1 MLDGRKGVE
10 RKGGRFSTGKLNWRF
25 EIRSNGAMQ
34 ARSSATHQ
42 TSFLMPTLGEQ
53 LDPRQPLKQ
62 LAQTLPW
69 SEFEQAF
76 GKYYSPEGRPAKPVR
91 LMVGLL
97 LLKQMFNQGDETV
110 VAGWVQNPY
119 WQYFCGMSE
128 FQWQMPCDPSDLVYF
143 RQRIGEA
150 GVQRIL
156 QVTAQLHGPAA
167 QEKEV
172 VVDTTVQEKNITHPT
187 DTKLTHKIIRR
198 CWKLADR
205 NGVKLRRRYR
215 KAVRQGVMTQRWR
228 RDPKK
233 RQAAHR
239 ALRKMKIIAGRLIR
253 ELERKLPVEVRAG
266 QRENFALY
274 RRVLGQQRTDRNK
287 IYSLHEPQVYCLSK
301 GKEHKKYEFG
311 SKASVVMTKTAG
323 VIVGAVAH
331 EENLYDGDALR
342 PALQQT
348 KTITGQQPAKAI
360 VDRGYRGRKEVD
372 GTEVLLPGR
381 PKPGQSKSANARIR
395 ARFRR
400 RAAIEP
406 VISHLKHQYRLARCF
421 LKGFAGDQVN
431 LLLAAAAW
439 NLRKWLRATAF
450 FWLQLIRLLA
460 AIQTSPLIPIAT
472 RKRFSGPT
480 T

>member
-1 MLDGRKGVE
+1 
-10 RKGGRFSTGKLNWRF
+10 
-25 EIRSNGAMQ
+25 MQ
-34 ARSSATHQ
+34 AKPSASHQ
-42 TSFLMPTLGEQ
+42 TSFLMPTLADQ

-62 LAQTLPW
+62 LADTLPW
-69 SEFEQAF
+69 PQFEQAF
-76 GKYYSPEGRPAKPVR
+76 GPYYSPEGRPAKPVR

-97 LLKQMFNQGDETV
+97 LLKQLFNQGDETV
-110 VAGWVQNPY
+110 VAAWVQNPY

-128 FQWQMPCDPSDLVYF
+128 FQWQVPCDPSDLVYF
-143 RQRIGEA
+143 RERIGPA

-156 QVTAQLHGPAA
+156 QVSVQLHGEKA
-167 QEKEV
+167 QETEV

-187 DTKLTHKIIRR
+187 DTKLAHKIIRR

-205 NGVKLRRRYR
+205 HGLKLRRRYR
-215 KAVRQGVMTQRWR
+215 KAVRHHVMAQRWR

-233 RQAAHR
+233 RPAAHR
-239 ALRKMKIIAGRLIR
+239 ALRKMKVIAGRLIR
-253 ELERKLPVEVRAG
+253 ELERKLPEDVRAE

-274 RRVLGQQRTDRNK
+274 RRVLRQQLSDRNK
-287 IYSLHEPQVYCLSK
+287 IYSLHQPQVYCLSK

-311 SKASVVMTKTAG
+311 SKASVVMTKTSG
-323 VIVGAVAH
+323 VIVGALAH

-348 KTITGQQPAKAI
+348 KAITGQQPSQAI

-372 GTEVLLPGR
+372 GTEVLLPAK
-381 PKPGQSKSANARIR
+381 PKPGQSKSVSAKMR

-406 VISHLKHQYRLARCF
+406 VISHLKQQYRLARCF

-439 NLRKWLRATAF
+439 NLKKWLRAAAF
-450 FWLQLIRLLA
+450 FWRQLLRLFAVNLTA
-460 AIQTSPLIPIAT
+460 LNLPPV
-472 RKRFSGPT
+472 F
-480 T
+480 

>member
-1 MLDGRKGVE
+1 
-10 RKGGRFSTGKLNWRF
+10 
-25 EIRSNGAMQ
+25 MQ
-34 ARSSATHQ
+34 PKSAACGQ
-42 TSFLMPTLGEQ
+42 ISFLMPTLGEQ

-62 LAQTLPW
+62 LTDRLPW
-69 SEFEQAF
+69 SELELAF
-76 GKYYSPEGRPAKPVR
+76 GKYYSEEGRPAKPVR

-110 VAGWVQNPY
+110 VAAWVQNPY

-128 FQWQMPCDPSDLVYF
+128 FQWQLPCDPSDLVYF

-150 GVQRIL
+150 GMQRIL
-156 QVTAQLHGPAA
+156 KVSAQLHGDKA
-167 QEKEV
+167 QETEV

-187 DTKLTHKIIRR
+187 DTKLAHKIIGR

-215 KAVRQGVMTQRWR
+215 KAVRQCVMAQRWR
-228 RDPKK
+228 KDPKK
-233 RQAAHR
+233 RKAAHR
-239 ALRKMKIIAGRLIR
+239 ALRKMKVIAGRLIR
-253 ELERKLPVEVRAG
+253 ELERKLPDEVRAAH
-266 QRENFALY
+266 RENFALY
-274 RRVLGQQRTDRNK
+274 RRVLRQAPADRDK

-311 SKASVVMTKTAG
+311 SKASVVMTRNHG

-342 PALQQT
+342 PALEQT
-348 KTITGQQPAKAI
+348 RAITGQQPVKAI
-360 VDRGYRGRKEVD
+360 VDRGYRGRKTVD
-372 GTEVLLPGR
+372 ATEVLLPGK
-381 PKPGQSKSANARIR
+381 PKPGQSKSASAKMR

-406 VISHLKHQYRLARCF
+406 LISHLKHQYRLARCF
-421 LKGFAGDQVN
+421 LKGFVGDSVN
-431 LLLAAAAW
+431 LMLAAAAW
-439 NLRKWLRATAF
+439 NLKKWLRTAAL

-460 AIQTSPLIPIAT
+460 NSQTPALSSIHP
-472 RKRFSGPT
+472 
-480 T
+480 

>member
-1 MLDGRKGVE
+1 
-10 RKGGRFSTGKLNWRF
+10 
-25 EIRSNGAMQ
+25 MQ
-34 ARSSATHQ
+34 AKPVANRQ
-42 TSFLMPTLGEQ
+42 TSFLMPTLAEQ

-62 LAQTLPW
+62 LADTLPW

-76 GKYYSPEGRPAKPVR
+76 GKYYSLEGRPAKPVR

-110 VAGWVQNPY
+110 VAAWVQNPY

-128 FQWQMPCDPSDLVYF
+128 FQWQVPCDPSDLVYF
-143 RQRIGEA
+143 RDRIGEA
-150 GVQRIL
+150 GMQRLL
-156 QVTAQLHGPAA
+156 QVSARLHGDKA
-167 QEKEV
+167 QEVEV

-187 DTKLTHKIIRR
+187 DTKLAHKIIRR
-198 CWKLADR
+198 CWKLADHH
-205 NGVKLRRRYR
+205 GVKLRRRYR
-215 KAVRQGVMTQRWR
+215 KAVRHCVMAQRWR

-233 RQAAHR
+233 RKAAHR
-239 ALRKMKIIAGRLIR
+239 ALRKMKVIAGRLIR
-253 ELERKLPVEVRAG
+253 ELERKLPVVVCAEQG
-266 QRENFALY
+266 GNFALY
-274 RRVLGQQRTDRNK
+274 RRVLKQQPADRDK

-331 EENLYDGDALR
+331 AENLYDGDALR

-348 KTITGQQPAKAI
+348 KALTGRQPAKAI
-360 VDRGYRGRKEVD
+360 VDRGYRGRKAVD
-372 GTEVLLPGR
+372 GTEVLLPGK
-381 PKPGQSKSANARIR
+381 PKPGQSKSVSAKMR

-421 LKGFAGDQVN
+421 LKGFVGDQVN

-439 NLRKWLRATAF
+439 NLKKWLRAAAL
-450 FWLQLIRLLA
+450 FWLQLLRWLIGSSMPLTPST
-460 AIQTSPLIPIAT
+460 TS
-472 RKRFSGPT
+472 
-480 T
+480 

>member
-1 MLDGRKGVE
+1 
-10 RKGGRFSTGKLNWRF
+10 
-25 EIRSNGAMQ
+25 MQ
-34 ARSSATHQ
+34 AKPSATHQ
-42 TSFLMPTLGEQ
+42 ISFLMPTLAEQ

-62 LAQTLPW
+62 LADTLPW
-69 SEFEQAF
+69 PEFEQAF

-110 VAGWVQNPY
+110 VAAWVQNPY

-128 FQWQMPCDPSDLVYF
+128 FVWQVPCDPSDLVYF
-143 RQRIGEA
+143 RDRVGEA
-150 GVQRIL
+150 GMQRIL
-156 QVTAQLHGPAA
+156 RVSAQLHGDKA
-167 QEKEV
+167 QEPEV

-187 DTKLTHKIIRR
+187 DTKLAHKIIRR

-205 NGVKLRRRYR
+205 NGIKLRRRYR
-215 KAVRQGVMTQRWR
+215 KAVRQGVMAQRWR

-233 RQAAHR
+233 RKAAHR
-239 ALRKMKIIAGRLIR
+239 ALRKMKVIAGRLIR
-253 ELERKLPVEVRAG
+253 ELERKLPEAARAE
-266 QRENFALY
+266 QRGNFALY
-274 RRVLGQQRTDRNK
+274 RRVLRQQPSDRDK

-348 KTITGQQPAKAI
+348 KIITGQQPARAI
-360 VDRGYRGRKEVD
+360 VDRGYRGRKTVD
-372 GTEVLLPGR
+372 GTEVLLPGK
-381 PKPGQSKSANARIR
+381 PKPGQSKSMSAKMR

-421 LKGFAGDQVN
+421 LKGFVGDQVN

-439 NLRKWLRATAF
+439 NLKKWLRAAAF
-450 FWLQLIRLLA
+450 FWLQLLRRL
-460 AIQTSPLIPIAT
+460 IVKQTPLMPAT
-472 RKRFSGPT
+472 IV
-480 T
+480 

>member
-1 MLDGRKGVE
+1 
-10 RKGGRFSTGKLNWRF
+10 
-25 EIRSNGAMQ
+25 MQ
-34 ARSSATHQ
+34 TKTAASPQ
-42 TSFLMPTLGEQ
+42 ISFLMPTLGEQ
-53 LDPRQPLKQ
+53 LDPRQPLKR
-62 LAQTLPW
+62 LADTLPW
-69 SEFEQAF
+69 LEFEQAF
-76 GKYYSPEGRPAKPVR
+76 AKYYSEEGRPAKPVR

-110 VAGWVQNPY
+110 VAAWVQNPY
-119 WQYFCGMSE
+119 WQYFCGLNE

-143 RQRIGEA
+143 RQRIGEG

-156 QVTAQLHGPAA
+156 KVSAQLHGAKA
-167 QEKEV
+167 QESEV

-187 DTKLTHKIIRR
+187 DTKLAHQIIRR

-215 KAVRQGVMTQRWR
+215 KAVRHCVRAQRWR
-228 RDPKK
+228 KDPRK
-233 RQAAHR
+233 RKAAHR
-239 ALRKMKIIAGRLIR
+239 ALRKLKVMAGRLIR
-253 ELERKLPVEVRAG
+253 ELERKLPERVHAE

-274 RRVLGQQRTDRNK
+274 RRVLKQQPKDREK
-287 IYSLHEPQVYCLSK
+287 IYSLHEPQVYCMSK

-311 SKASVVMTKTAG
+311 SKASVVMTKTHG

-342 PALQQT
+342 PALEQT
-348 KTITGQQPAKAI
+348 RAITEQTPTKAI

-372 GTEVLLPGR
+372 GTEVLLPGK
-381 PKPGQSKSANARIR
+381 PKPDQSKRESARMR

-406 VISHLKHQYRLARCF
+406 VISHLKHQYRLMRCF
-421 LKGFAGDQVN
+421 LKGFVGDQLN

-439 NLRKWLRATAF
+439 NLRKWLRTAALF
-450 FWLQLIRLLA
+450 CLQLIRLL
-460 AIQTSPLIPIAT
+460 TSNPSPLAT
-472 RKRFSGPT
+472 LSVP
-480 T
+480 

>member
-1 MLDGRKGVE
+1 
-10 RKGGRFSTGKLNWRF
+10 
-25 EIRSNGAMQ
+25 MQ
-34 ARSSATHQ
+34 SKPPTSSQ
-42 TSFLMPTLGEQ
+42 ISFLMPRLAEQ
-53 LDPRQPLKQ
+53 LDPRQPIKQ
-62 LAQTLPW
+62 LAEAMPW
-69 SEFEQAF
+69 TEFEAAF

-110 VAGWVQNPY
+110 VAAWVQNPY
-119 WQYFCGMSE
+119 WQYFCGMNE
-128 FQWQMPCDPSDLVYF
+128 FQWQVPCDPSDLVYF
-143 RQRIGEA
+143 RDRIGEA
-150 GVQRIL
+150 GMQHIL
-156 QVTAQLHGPAA
+156 QVSAQLHGDKA
-167 QEKEV
+167 QELEV

-187 DTKLTHKIIRR
+187 DTKLAHKIIHR

-215 KAVRQGVMTQRWR
+215 KAVRHGVLAQRWR
-228 RDPKK
+228 RDPKTRK
-233 RQAAHR
+233 AAHR
-239 ALRKMKIIAGRLIR
+239 ALRKMKVIAGRLIR
-253 ELERKLPVEVRAG
+253 ELERKLPEAARAE

-274 RRVLGQQRTDRNK
+274 RRVLRQQPSDRDK

-331 EENLYDGDALR
+331 EANLYDGDALR

-348 KTITGQQPAKAI
+348 KIITSQQPAKAI
-360 VDRGYRGRKEVD
+360 VDRGYRGCKTVD
-372 GTEVLLPGR
+372 GTEVLLPGK
-381 PKPGQSKSANARIR
+381 PKPGQSKSMSAKIR

-406 VISHLKHQYRLARCF
+406 LISHLKHQYRLARCF
-421 LKGFAGDQVN
+421 LKGFVGDQVN

-439 NLRKWLRATAF
+439 NLKKWLRTAAL
-450 FWLQLIRLLA
+450 FW
-460 AIQTSPLIPIAT
+460 AIIYLTHH
-472 RKRFSGPT
+472 RFWGKFGV
-480 T
+480 

>member
-1 MLDGRKGVE
+1 MHAKPSGTR
-10 RKGGRFSTGKLNWRF
+10 
-25 EIRSNGAMQ
+25 
-34 ARSSATHQ
+34 Q
-42 TSFLMPTLGEQ
+42 TSFLMPTLGDQ

-62 LAQTLPW
+62 LAEQLPW
-69 SEFEQAF
+69 TEFEQVF
-76 GKYYSPEGRPAKPVR
+76 GKYYSADGRPAKPVR

-110 VAGWVQNPY
+110 VAAWVQNPY

-128 FQWQMPCDPSDLVYF
+128 FQWQVPCDPSDLVYF
-143 RQRIGEA
+143 RQRVGEA
-150 GVQRIL
+150 GLQRLL
-156 QVTAQLHGPAA
+156 QVSAQLHGPAA
-167 QEKEV
+167 QETEV

-215 KAVRQGVMTQRWR
+215 KAVRQGVMAQRWR
-228 RDPKK
+228 RDPQK
-233 RQAAHR
+233 RKAAHR
-239 ALRKMKIIAGRLIR
+239 ALRKMKTLAGRLIR
-253 ELERKLPVEVRAG
+253 ELERKLPAAVRAE

-274 RRVLGQQRTDRNK
+274 RRVLRQQLADRNK

-342 PALQQT
+342 PALAQT
-348 KTITGQQPAKAI
+348 RTITGQQPAKAI
-360 VDRGYRGRKEVD
+360 GDRGYRGRKEVD
-372 GTEVLLPGR
+372 GTEVLLPGK
-381 PKPGQSKSANARIR
+381 PKPGQSRPVSAKMR

-406 VISHLKHQYRLARCF
+406 LISHLKHQYRLARCF
-421 LKGFAGDQVN
+421 LKGFVGDQMN

-439 NLRKWLRATAF
+439 NLRKWLRAAAL
-450 FWLQLIRLLA
+450 FWLQWLQSLTAVHTRP
-460 AIQTSPLIPIAT
+460 AIVVS
-472 RKRFSGPT
+472 
-480 T
+480 

>member
-1 MLDGRKGVE
+1 
-10 RKGGRFSTGKLNWRF
+10 
-25 EIRSNGAMQ
+25 MQ
-34 ARSSATHQ
+34 PKPAASHQ
-42 TSFLMPTLGEQ
+42 ISFLMPTLGEQ

-62 LAQTLPW
+62 LADRLPW

-76 GKYYSPEGRPAKPVR
+76 GKYYSEEGRPAKPVR

-110 VAGWVQNPY
+110 VAAWVQNPY
-119 WQYFCGMSE
+119 WQYFCGMTD
-128 FQWQMPCDPSDLVYF
+128 FQWAIPCDPSDLVYF

-150 GVQRIL
+150 GVQRMLKIS
-156 QVTAQLHGPAA
+156 AQLHGDKA
-167 QEKEV
+167 QETEV

-187 DTKLTHKIIRR
+187 DTKLAHKIIRR

-205 NGVKLRRRYR
+205 HGVKLRRRYR
-215 KAVRQGVMTQRWR
+215 KAVRHGVMAQRWR
-228 RDPKK
+228 RDPKRRK
-233 RQAAHR
+233 AAHR
-239 ALRKMKIIAGRLIR
+239 ALRKMKVMAGRLIR
-253 ELERKLPVEVRAG
+253 ELERKLPEGVRAE
-266 QRENFALY
+266 QRENFTLY
-274 RRVLGQQRTDRNK
+274 RRVLKQQPADRDK

-311 SKASVVMTKTAG
+311 SKASVVMTKTHG

-342 PALQQT
+342 PALEQT
-348 KTITGQQPAKAI
+348 RALTGRVPAKAI

-372 GTEVLLPGR
+372 GTEVLLPGK
-381 PKPGQSKSANARIR
+381 PKPGQSKSVSGKMR

-421 LKGFAGDQVN
+421 LKGFGGDQVN

-439 NLRKWLRATAF
+439 NLKKWLRAAAL
-450 FWLQLIRLLA
+450 FWLRL
-460 AIQTSPLIPIAT
+460 S
-472 RKRFSGPT
+472 FG
-480 T
+480 

>member
-1 MLDGRKGVE
+1 
-10 RKGGRFSTGKLNWRF
+10 
-25 EIRSNGAMQ
+25 MQ
-34 ARSSATHQ
+34 TKTTASHQ
-42 TSFLMPTLGEQ
+42 ISFLMPTLGEQ

-62 LAQTLPW
+62 LADTIPW

-76 GKYYSPEGRPAKPVR
+76 GKYYSEEGRPAKPVR

-110 VAGWVQNPY
+110 VAAWVQNPY

-143 RQRIGEA
+143 RRRIGGA
-150 GVQRIL
+150 GVQRL
-156 QVTAQLHGPAA
+156 LKVSARLHGDKA
-167 QEKEV
+167 QESEV

-187 DTKLTHKIIRR
+187 APKLAHKIIRR

-215 KAVRQGVMTQRWR
+215 KAVRQCVMAQRWR
-228 RDPKK
+228 KDPRK
-233 RQAAHR
+233 RKAAHR
-239 ALRKMKIIAGRLIR
+239 ALKKMKVMAGRLIR
-253 ELERKLPVEVRAG
+253 ELERKLPACVHAE

-274 RRVLGQQRTDRNK
+274 RRVLRQQPGDRDK

-301 GKEHKKYEFG
+301 GKEHKKYELG
-311 SKASVVMTKTAG
+311 SKASVVMTKTHG

-331 EENLYDGDALR
+331 GENLYDGDALR
-342 PALQQT
+342 PALEQT
-348 KTITGQQPAKAI
+348 RAITEQQPAKAI
-360 VDRGYRGRKEVD
+360 VDRGYRGRQAVD
-372 GTEVLLPGR
+372 GTEVLLPGK
-381 PKPGQSKSANARIR
+381 PKPGQSKRESGKMR

-406 VISHLKHQYRLARCF
+406 LISHLKHQYRLMRCF
-421 LKGFAGDQVN
+421 LKGFVGDQMN

-439 NLRKWLRATAF
+439 NLKKWLRAAAL
-450 FWLQLIRLLA
+450 FWLQLIRQLA
-460 AIQTSPLIPIAT
+460 SNRSSPANLSVP
-472 RKRFSGPT
+472 
-480 T
+480 

>member
-1 MLDGRKGVE
+1 
-10 RKGGRFSTGKLNWRF
+10 
-25 EIRSNGAMQ
+25 MQ
-34 ARSSATHQ
+34 AKPPGTHQ
-42 TSFLMPTLGEQ
+42 ISFLMPTLGAQ

-62 LAQTLPW
+62 LAEKLPW
-69 SEFEQAF
+69 AEFEQAF
-76 GKYYSPEGRPAKPVR
+76 GRYYSADGRPAKPVR

-110 VAGWVQNPY
+110 VAAWVQNPY
-119 WQYFCGMSE
+119 WQYFCGMQE
-128 FQWQMPCDPSDLVYF
+128 FQWQVPCDPSDLVYF

-156 QVTAQLHGPAA
+156 QASAQLHGPAA
-167 QEKEV
+167 QEAEV

-198 CWKLADR
+198 CWQLADR

-215 KAVRQGVMTQRWR
+215 KAVRAGVMAQRWR
-228 RDPKK
+228 RDLKK
-233 RQAAHR
+233 RKAAHR
-239 ALRKMKIIAGRLIR
+239 ALRKMKVIAGRLIR
-253 ELERKLPVEVRAG
+253 ELERKLPAVVREE

-274 RRVLGQQRTDRNK
+274 RRVLRQQLSDRNK

-311 SKASVVMTKTAG
+311 SKASVVMTKSAG

-331 EENLYDGDALR
+331 AENLYDGDALR

-348 KTITGQQPAKAI
+348 KTITGQQPVKAI

-372 GTEVLLPGR
+372 GTEVLLPGK
-381 PKPGQSKSANARIR
+381 PKPGQSKSVSARLR

-431 LLLAAAAW
+431 LLLAAVAW
-439 NLRKWLRATAF
+439 NLRKWLRAAALF
-450 FWLQLIRLLA
+450 SLLWLRRLA
-460 AIQTSPLIPIAT
+460 AMRNHPVVATS
-472 RKRFSGPT
+472 
-480 T
+480 

>member
-1 MLDGRKGVE
+1 MQTK
-10 RKGGRFSTGKLNWRF
+10 TGA
-25 EIRSNGAMQ
+25 S
-34 ARSSATHQ
+34 HQ
-42 TSFLMPTLGEQ
+42 ISFLMPTLGAQ

-62 LAQTLPW
+62 LADTLPW
-69 SEFEQAF
+69 SEFESAF
-76 GKYYSPEGRPAKPVR
+76 GKYYSEEGRPAKPVR

-119 WQYFCGMSE
+119 WQYFCGMAE
-128 FQWQMPCDPSDLVYF
+128 FQWSVPCDPSDLVYF
-143 RQRIGEA
+143 RKRIGEA

-156 QVTAQLHGPAA
+156 KVTAQLHGNKA
-167 QEKEV
+167 QETEV

-187 DTKLTHKIIRR
+187 DTKLAHKIIRR

-215 KAVRQGVMTQRWR
+215 KAVRQCVMAQRWR
-228 RDPKK
+228 KDPRK
-233 RQAAHR
+233 RKTAHR
-239 ALRKMKIIAGRLIR
+239 ALRRMKVMAGRLIR
-253 ELERKLPVEVRAG
+253 ELERKLPECMKLEQRA
-266 QRENFALY
+266 NFELY
-274 RRVLGQQRTDRNK
+274 RRVLRQQTGDRQK
-287 IYSLHEPQVYCLSK
+287 IYSLHEPQVYCMSK

-311 SKASVVMTKTAG
+311 SKASVVMTKTHG

-342 PALQQT
+342 PALEQT
-348 KTITGQQPAKAI
+348 RAITEAQPARAI

-372 GTEVLLPGR
+372 GTEVLLPGK
-381 PKPGQSKSANARIR
+381 PKPGQSKRESAKMR

-406 VISHLKHQYRLARCF
+406 VISHLKHQYRLMRCF
-421 LKGFAGDQVN
+421 LKGFVGDQIN

-439 NLRKWLRATAF
+439 NLKKWLRDAAR
-450 FWLQLIRLLA
+450 FWLQLLRFILNP
-460 AIQTSPLIPIAT
+460 QTHVTSSIHL
-472 RKRFSGPT
+472 
-480 T
+480 

>member
-1 MLDGRKGVE
+1 
-10 RKGGRFSTGKLNWRF
+10 
-25 EIRSNGAMQ
+25 MQ
-34 ARSSATHQ
+34 TKPSVAGQ
-42 TSFLMPTLGEQ
+42 ISFLMPTLGEQ

-62 LAQTLPW
+62 LADTLPW

-76 GKYYSPEGRPAKPVR
+76 GKYYSEEGRPAKPVR

-119 WQYFCGMSE
+119 WQYFCGMTD
-128 FQWQMPCDPSDLVYF
+128 FQWSVPCDPSDLVYF

-150 GVQRIL
+150 GMQRIL
-156 QVTAQLHGPAA
+156 KVTVQLHGAKA

-187 DTKLTHKIIRR
+187 DTKLAHKIIRR
-198 CWKLADR
+198 CWKLADG

-215 KAVRQGVMTQRWR
+215 KAVRQCVMAQRWR
-228 RDPKK
+228 KDPKQRK
-233 RQAAHR
+233 TAQR
-239 ALRKMKIIAGRLIR
+239 ALRKMKVIAGRLLR
-253 ELERKLPVEVRAG
+253 ELERKLPAARHAE
-266 QRENFALY
+266 QREHFALY
-274 RRVLGQQRTDRNK
+274 RRVLRQKPGDK
-287 IYSLHEPQVYCLSK
+287 AKVYSLHEPQVYCLSK
-301 GKEHKKYEFG
+301 GKAHKKYEFG
-311 SKASVVMTKTAG
+311 SKASVVMTKTHG

-342 PALQQT
+342 PALEQT
-348 KTITGQQPAKAI
+348 RAITDQQPAKAI

-372 GTEVLLPGR
+372 GTEVLLPGK
-381 PKPGQSKSANARIR
+381 PKPGQSKRESAKMR

-406 VISHLKHQYRLARCF
+406 VISHLKHQYRLIRCF
-421 LKGFAGDQVN
+421 LKGFLGDQMN

-439 NLRKWLRATAF
+439 NLKKWLRTAAL
-450 FWLQLIRLLA
+450 FWLQLFRLIA
-460 AIQTSPLIPIAT
+460 AHCGQPNSA
-472 RKRFSGPT
+472 RFIFPSVKVFFRND
-480 T
+480 